1 MKAIVIEKFG
11 GPEVLQ
17 IADLEKPA
25 VGPGQL
31 LIKVEATSVN
41 RPDIVQRE
49 GNYPPPPGESDVLG
63 LEVSGTVVQIGPSQG
78 SASADGQASGSAVK
92 IAVGD
97 RVAALVGGGG
107 YAEYV
112 VAYAGHCFKL
122 PDSVSFFEGACL
134 CETYITAYLNV
145 IELGNLGDTETVL
158 LHGGGGGVNTSAIQ
172 IVKALRPQARIIVT
186 ASTGKVDRVS
196 KLGVNDVID
205 YKEQDFAQEIAHL
218 TAKRGVDVIL
228 DHIGAAYLGKNLKSL
243 AVYGRLVLIG
253 VMGGV
258 KGEINLAVMMVKR
271 QQLLGSVLR
280 ARSIA
285 EKSAIIDRFE
295 ATVLPHVASGAIKPL
310 VSDVLPLAQ
319 AADAHRLMESGKHF
333 GKIVLDING

>member
-1 MKAIVIEKFG
+1 MKAIVIEEFG

-17 IADLEKPA
+17 IADIDMPV
-25 VGPGQL
+25 VGPGQV

-63 LEVSGTVVQIGPSQG
+63 LEVAGTVVEIGPASD
-78 SASADGQASGSAVK
+78 SASADEQGSGAQV
-92 IAVGD
+92 AVGD

-107 YAEYV
+107 YAEFV
-112 VAYAGHCFKL
+112 VAYVGHCFKL
-122 PDSVSFFEGACL
+122 PDSVSFVEGACL

-145 IELGNLGDTETVL
+145 IELGNLGDTESVL

-186 ASTGKVDRVS
+186 ASTGKVERVS
-196 KLGVNDVID
+196 DLGVSDVID
-205 YKEQDFAQEIAHL
+205 YKEQDFAQEIADL
-218 TAKRGVDVIL
+218 TSKRGVDVIL
-228 DHIGAAYLGKNLKSL
+228 DHIGAPYLGKNMKSL

-258 KGEINLAVMMVKR
+258 KSEINLAVMMVKR
-271 QQLLGSVLR
+271 QQILGSVLR
-280 ARSIA
+280 ARPIA
-285 EKSAIIDRFE
+285 EKSAIISRFE
-295 ATVLPHVASGAIKPL
+295 AAVMPHVASGVIKPL
-310 VSDVLPLAQ
+310 VSDVLSLAQ
-319 AADAHRLMESGKHF
+319 AADAHRLMESGGHF